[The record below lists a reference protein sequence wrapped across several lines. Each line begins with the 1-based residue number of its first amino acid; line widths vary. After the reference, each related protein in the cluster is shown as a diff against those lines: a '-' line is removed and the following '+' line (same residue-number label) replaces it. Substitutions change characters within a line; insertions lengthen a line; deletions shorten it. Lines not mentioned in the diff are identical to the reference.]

1 MILQKLKF
9 YKSDITQ
16 PNSYEI
22 INSNKFKVHNSF
34 ILTCIEI
41 SKYNIIQCF
50 YVNVSGY
57 YTIGLYKEDSI
68 DFINS
73 TIIDEIPVNVTK
85 DENIIQYHQCIH
97 LRDEISIL
105 GYMINSE
112 NPNYIYIQIKKLV
125 YNNKYS
131 KHELE
136 NYLLRYNKFIVF
148 QNNNIILDCSFYL
161 THLIKIT
168 DNKFSLISSSKDRF
182 ELYVTIF
189 DIYNFRDTNLSIK
202 YYKVFLKNYNF
213 SLFQVQ
219 TSITFN
225 GFLGVIY
232 TTNILNGSE
241 IINQYF
247 SLLSY
252 VNSTDSELIYIEK
265 GSILKLSDYINNELI
280 ENNIFGVNLYGI
292 KILKLPNSS
301 EIGVYFI
308 SKTKNNVIYENDIL
322 SLEDEINFIYDY
334 NDLKIDNSIYTIEF
348 AGIVKEPVYS
358 DIPQYAIGIEFYGN
372 SSPESS
378 YIPRVLHGRTSF
390 YNFTI
395 NNTING
401 NTDNSCQQNCKI
413 CYNNICLRCI
423 NNYILFEDSNTCQIN
438 IPKDGYYYDK
448 NSNIYKKCDKAC
460 KTCISGPIYYSDIL
474 EIEDT
479 NCIECI
485 DNYYKLIDTNNC
497 VNKNNPP
504 LAYYLDINKG
514 LFLNCYETCKTC
526 NQYKKNS
533 TYLNCLSC
541 DENNILYQKSTNCLD
556 CSFRNMYVNY
566 YQYKCI
572 DFIPEGY
579 YLYNNETKEIDS
591 CYISCKHC
599 EMKGNLN
606 NHKCIEC
613 SEAYPYNYKN
623 GTKCLDDC
631 SKENLL
637 TDFETNIC
645 YDDCSNNNNE
655 KKCNYKNKCISCNS
669 LPKNYILDD
678 KNNFISICNPQTEYE
693 FNNDCYNSCPDET
706 KLDESITSKKL
717 CICKN
722 LYYLDKEDQICI
734 NSNVCPPEYPYI
746 KLNSLICHNCPVT
759 YKSKCLLSCPEN
771 TCISQNNENFIVCV
785 DKLDETKIFGG
796 ICFDDFIRILDN
808 IEKTD
813 ANSIIAIN
821 NYPGITISVYL
832 NGINIDEVI
841 KKYPNLT
848 FINLEE
854 CGKELIKYYK
864 LNINEELYI
873 ISIDIYNKISNRVSN
888 EFHFEIYLKNG
899 TQLEDLSVCK
909 NLSISISAAITKLDL
924 IHYDEAKIFKDQG
937 YNIYN
942 TSSEFYTDECT
953 AAYINENDIII
964 DDRIEDIYP
973 HNISLC
979 SKGCKLKVVDI
990 ESKRVNCSCFIS
1002 LLDNNMDLDNDENFE
1017 NKFNIQTK
1025 DNFFS
1030 YLLDKIN
1037 YKIFKCHKIVR
1048 YLNIKDLLKNIG
1060 FILGNS
1066 FIMFNLICI
1075 FVFYCSFL
1083 SRIRIK
1089 IFKLIP
1095 KNKKVENT
1103 IKNNENK
1110 NNSTNNIFNRK
1121 QNNKKLSM
1129 KMSLNKKRKSKNI
1142 NKINLPNK
1150 KEQKFKYE
1158 LKKIKRNS
1166 ILSPFRKILGT
1177 NIKKDENDK
1186 SIKNLFIS
1194 IYNDNNNYNNNDKEI
1209 EEEDYNSLPF
1219 TQALRLDKR
1228 NIFSIFMSILK
1239 MKINIISILVY
1250 PEEFTHKSLTLSM
1263 YFLEFL
1269 FNYFMNA
1276 LLYTDDIVSQ
1286 KYHNNGKLDMF
1297 TSLLLSLT
1305 SNIITSIIFYNLKT
1319 LASYNEYFN
1328 LMIKDIKNET
1338 LFLLVFKKLY
1348 KLLKIKIC
1356 IYYIINLIISI
1367 GITYYLSVFCEIY
1380 KKIQI
1385 SLLINYILG
1394 LLQSLIISLFN
1405 CLLIS
1410 ILRFVGLKY
1419 QVVNLYRTS
1428 VFLNDKL

>member
-1 MILQKLKF
+1 M
-9 YKSDITQ
+9 
-16 PNSYEI
+16 
-22 INSNKFKVHNSF
+22 
-34 ILTCIEI
+34 
-41 SKYNIIQCF
+41 
-50 YVNVSGY
+50 
-57 YTIGLYKEDSI
+57 
-68 DFINS
+68 
-73 TIIDEIPVNVTK
+73 
-85 DENIIQYHQCIH
+85 
-97 LRDEISIL
+97 
-105 GYMINSE
+105 
-112 NPNYIYIQIKKLV
+112 
-125 YNNKYS
+125 
-131 KHELE
+131 
-136 NYLLRYNKFIVF
+136 
-148 QNNNIILDCSFYL
+148 
-161 THLIKIT
+161 
-168 DNKFSLISSSKDRF
+168 
-182 ELYVTIF
+182 
-189 DIYNFRDTNLSIK
+189 
-202 YYKVFLKNYNF
+202 
-213 SLFQVQ
+213 
-219 TSITFN
+219 
-225 GFLGVIY
+225 
-232 TTNILNGSE
+232 
-241 IINQYF
+241 
-247 SLLSY
+247 
-252 VNSTDSELIYIEK
+252 
-265 GSILKLSDYINNELI
+265 
-280 ENNIFGVNLYGI
+280 
-292 KILKLPNSS
+292 
-301 EIGVYFI
+301 
-308 SKTKNNVIYENDIL
+308 
-322 SLEDEINFIYDY
+322 
-334 NDLKIDNSIYTIEF
+334 
-348 AGIVKEPVYS
+348 
-358 DIPQYAIGIEFYGN
+358 
-372 SSPESS
+372 
-378 YIPRVLHGRTSF
+378 
-390 YNFTI
+390 
-395 NNTING
+395 
-401 NTDNSCQQNCKI
+401 
-413 CYNNICLRCI
+413 
-423 NNYILFEDSNTCQIN
+423 
-438 IPKDGYYYDK
+438 
-448 NSNIYKKCDKAC
+448 
-460 KTCISGPIYYSDIL
+460 
-474 EIEDT
+474 
-479 NCIECI
+479 
-485 DNYYKLIDTNNC
+485 
-497 VNKNNPP
+497 
-504 LAYYLDINKG
+504 
-514 LFLNCYETCKTC
+514 
-526 NQYKKNS
+526 
-533 TYLNCLSC
+533 
-541 DENNILYQKSTNCLD
+541 
-556 CSFRNMYVNY
+556 
-566 YQYKCI
+566 
-572 DFIPEGY
+572 
-579 YLYNNETKEIDS
+579 
-591 CYISCKHC
+591 
-599 EMKGNLN
+599 
-606 NHKCIEC
+606 
-613 SEAYPYNYKN
+613 
-623 GTKCLDDC
+623 
-631 SKENLL
+631 
-637 TDFETNIC
+637 
-645 YDDCSNNNNE
+645 
-655 KKCNYKNKCISCNS
+655 
-669 LPKNYILDD
+669 
-678 KNNFISICNPQTEYE
+678 
-693 FNNDCYNSCPDET
+693 
-706 KLDESITSKKL
+706 
-717 CICKN
+717 
-722 LYYLDKEDQICI
+722 
-734 NSNVCPPEYPYI
+734 
-746 KLNSLICHNCPVT
+746 
-759 YKSKCLLSCPEN
+759 
-771 TCISQNNENFIVCV
+771 
-785 DKLDETKIFGG
+785 
-796 ICFDDFIRILDN
+796 
-808 IEKTD
+808 
-813 ANSIIAIN
+813 
-821 NYPGITISVYL
+821 
-832 NGINIDEVI
+832 
-841 KKYPNLT
+841 
-848 FINLEE
+848 
-854 CGKELIKYYK
+854 
-864 LNINEELYI
+864 
-873 ISIDIYNKISNRVSN
+873 
-888 EFHFEIYLKNG
+888 
-899 TQLEDLSVCK
+899 
-909 NLSISISAAITKLDL
+909 
-924 IHYDEAKIFKDQG
+924 
-937 YNIYN
+937 
-942 TSSEFYTDECT
+942 
-953 AAYINENDIII
+953 
-964 DDRIEDIYP
+964 
-973 HNISLC
+973 
-979 SKGCKLKVVDI
+979 KVVDI